1 MNIKL
6 GNLIHG
12 GGRRRA
18 TTESYADLG
27 KENRQ
32 LRDDASRL
40 DPCMCQNPGRHVEFL
55 IRRPV
60 GATAPVVPFGCPACL
75 VDQLRGQHRAQ
86 LSVLT
91 APSAPPSPVLVPAA
105 ADVVGSAFAEPAL
118 VAVSD
123 PRLRIVADT
132 PSAPDESEA
141 SDVNA
146 ETQAV
151 AVSSLWDAI
160 GEGATTL
167 LPAVDEPSS
176 AVHLENAVA
185 AVPPKPQFPPAHL
198 VEQQLVTWRPTFA
211 ADPLAHDDLKAEV
224 TTGGLP
230 RASVRVQLAK
240 AN

>member
-60 GATAPVVPFGCPACL
+60 GATAPVVPYGCPACL
-75 VDQLRGQHRAQ
+75 IDHLTAQHRAQ
-86 LSVLT
+86 MSVLT
-91 APSAPPSPVLVPAA
+91 APPVPPSELMLPAAVDTPGFEPLPDAPLRSADDRLLLMPDAPAA
-105 ADVVGSAFAEPAL
+105 AEEVPIANVNEETQP

-123 PRLRIVADT
+123 
-132 PSAPDESEA
+132 
-141 SDVNA
+141 
-146 ETQAV
+146 
-151 AVSSLWDAI
+151 LWAAI

-167 LPAVDEPSS
+167 LPEVDDPSS
-176 AVHLENAVA
+176 APHLEAAAA
-185 AVPPKPQFPPAHL
+185 AVPPKPTYPPAHL
-198 VEQQLVTWRPTFA
+198 PERQLVPWGTGRTGVSPT
-211 ADPLAHDDLKAEV
+211 DLSQGRTARVVLGK
-224 TTGGLP
+224 GGA
-230 RASVRVQLAK
+230 RC
-240 AN
+240 

>member
-105 ADVVGSAFAEPAL
+105 ADVVGSAFAGPAL

-132 PSAPDESEA
+132 PPAPDESEA

-160 GEGATTL
+160 GEGETTARR
-167 LPAVDEPSS
+167 PCTSKTPS
-176 AVHLENAVA
+176 
-185 AVPPKPQFPPAHL
+185 PPSRRSRSSRPR
-198 VEQQLVTWRPTFA
+198 TWSSSRSSRGGRRSPRTRSPT
-211 ADPLAHDDLKAEV
+211 
-224 TTGGLP
+224 TT
-230 RASVRVQLAK
+230 
-240 AN
+240 